1 MLSGVKGRNMN
12 ARLGKALLLAGLLA
26 AALASGCADM
36 RDDVAAT
43 SASMVDDGTGAP
55 RLRSPYLDQLPFGN

>member
-1 MLSGVKGRNMN
+1 VN
-12 ARLGKALLLAGLLA
+12 ARLSKALLLAGLLA
-26 AALASGCADM
+26 VALAAGCADM

-43 SASMVDDGTGAP
+43 SATMVDDGAGAP

>member
-12 ARLGKALLLAGLLA
+12 AKLGKALLLAGLLA
-26 AALASGCADM
+26 AALAYGCADM
-36 RDDVAAT
+36 RDNVAST
-43 SASMVDDGTGAP
+43 SASMVDDGTSAP

>member
-1 MLSGVKGRNMN
+1 MLSGVKGGNMN
-12 ARLGKALLLAGLLA
+12 AKLGKALLLAGLLA
-26 AALASGCADM
+26 AALAYGCADM

-43 SASMVDDGTGAP
+43 SASMVDGGTSAP